1 MFAPPVFLIFGPPS
15 AIFKFYAT
23 ILDATFLGTSQFVEL
38 SYSIINA
45 PPNEFLKVLIKLQKN
60 YGLTN
65 LHFRVS
71 IMSFC

>member
-1 MFAPPVFLIFGPPS
+1 MQAFL
-15 AIFKFYAT
+15 YAT
-23 ILDATFLGTSQFVEL
+23 ILSGTLEFLEL

-45 PPNEFLKVLIKLQKN
+45 PPNEFLKVLIELQKN